1 MIKQFTDLSANER
14 TYLAWLRTALALIA
28 FGFMLE
34 RFDLFLQMFSMAVPA
49 ERLLHTGVF
58 GRDAGIGMVA
68 MGILVILLSTI
79 RFTSSVRRI
88 RSEREEGYD
97 IRGVLAIGGV
107 FFILAIL
114 ILLYI
119 SKVLTIS

>member
-1 MIKQFTDLSANER
+1 MIKQFSDLSANER

-34 RFDLFLQMFSMAVPA
+34 RFDLFLQMFAMAEPA
-49 ERLLHTGVF
+49 ERALHTGVF

-79 RFTSSVRRI
+79 RFMSSVRRI
-88 RSEREEGYD
+88 QCEREEGYD
-97 IRGVLAIGGV
+97 TRGVLAIGGV
-107 FFILAIL
+107 FFILAVL